1 MNNDNFLIEDS
12 DLELARSICKG
23 IETPN
28 IRNRAVANALAADV
42 AKKYFTEIEVDT
54 DSGLHRIPTVLS
66 KLDIA
71 DVYVNNCYIDIRVYF
86 NDNELCVP
94 KQHFEN
100 DLLPVAY
107 MFIKLNSDIS
117 GATVTGFVLPTS
129 IDTSK
134 SYENYYKVSED
145 DLVSYYDIQNQLI
158 SSYFDEIPE
167 DFEIKI
173 FEYLDGK
180 LSDENQFYS
189 TLLKSKECR
198 IQLKNAA
205 NAQSV
210 FEHIS
215 ETKIPVQQ
223 NISQDFDMVS
233 DDNSDSLTELT
244 PADDLDSS
252 DLSFDVAVDEEELL
266 PIDEEGYNDLETES
280 AENEFPVAEEI
291 SFGENPLLDI
301 EEGEEA
307 LLEENIETETLLEES
322 LTVQEL
328 DDSNLEENA
337 NISPEIET
345 PSEQIVDIQSPQEEI
360 SETEI
365 AVDDEV
371 YTTMTTPSIDSVE
384 NQISYDELENML
396 DTDESILD
404 ESASNVK
411 VADENS
417 QQIGDLFI
425 GNTESEEE
433 VKDEIIAPAKKGGSG
448 ILLLFSL
455 IIIGALG
462 YWGYTKFM
470 NPDASMSNASDL
482 NQVVQPKKPALPA
495 PAQEAMPV
503 ETVEN
508 TQFQNYADESNSVS
522 IPAIE
527 QNLDAS
533 IMVSNLSINWEVPA
547 GYATNNT
554 AKRYFTK
561 IGKIIQLNLKAE
573 LLLLSKPPITNKIA
587 VELVYDKNASKF
599 TVKGITASSGEK
611 VVDDVVIRVINSA
624 LDINLKTNM
633 STFANISGN
642 PVLIIHL

>member
-54 DSGLHRIPTVLS
+54 DSGLHRIPAVLS

-71 DVYVNNCYIDIRVYF
+71 DIYVNNCYIDIRIYF

-100 DLLPVAY
+100 NLLPVAY
-107 MFIKLNSDIS
+107 MFIKLNPDIS

-189 TLLKSKECR
+189 ILLKSKECR

-210 FEHIS
+210 FEYIS
-215 ETKIPVQQ
+215 ETEIPAQQ
-223 NISQDFDMVS
+223 NISQDFDMIS

-244 PADDLDSS
+244 PADDLGSS
-252 DLSFDVAVDEEELL
+252 DLSLDVAVDEEELL
-266 PIDEEGYNDLETES
+266 PIDEEDYNDLETES
-280 AENEFPVAEEI
+280 AENEFPVAEDI

-301 EEGEEA
+301 EEEEEA
-307 LLEENIETETLLEES
+307 LLGENIETETLLEES
-322 LTVQEL
+322 LTVHEL

-360 SETEI
+360 SETEVT
-365 AVDDEV
+365 VDDEI
-371 YTTMTTPSIDSVE
+371 YTTTTTPSIDSVD

-448 ILLLFSL
+448 ILLLFAL

-470 NPDASMSNASDL
+470 NPDASMSNTSDL
-482 NQVVQPKKPALPA
+482 NQVVQPKKAALPA

-508 TQFQNYADESNSVS
+508 TQPQNYVDTGDSVS

-599 TVKGITASSGEK
+599 TVKEITASSGEK